1 MLRFTISFPTVLQRL
16 VSPRRQQR
24 IVENLNDR
32 FVRPRLDS
40 YPSTVSFLELLNVA
54 RSRVGISQKTSHG
67 GIEFHATRDSTLF
80 LLQAQMFCIYN
91 RESSNRMEFKPRIYI
106 YIYIISRKILEEKRC
121 FICANLIFTE
131 VGGIRERRGKENI
144 KMPRRRSTISR
155 RLVFVACARAATLLA
170 FYAWDTDTRIIINCL
185 RRGQSEFSLSSL
197 SIFL

>member
-1 MLRFTISFPTVLQRL
+1 MRIFFFPSLFLLLFLPRTYIHARFVRRFSSLLFLSVRFTVRIKARIVSRSLSPTVLQRL
-16 VSPRRQQR
+16 VSPRREQR

-106 YIYIISRKILEEKRC
+106 YNKPEDS
-121 FICANLIFTE
+121 
-131 VGGIRERRGKENI
+131 RGK
-144 KMPRRRSTISR
+144 T
-155 RLVFVACARAATLLA
+155 VFHMR
-170 FYAWDTDTRIIINCL
+170 
-185 RRGQSEFSLSSL
+185 
-197 SIFL
+197 

>member
-1 MLRFTISFPTVLQRL
+1 MRISESLLSFSLSSTLPTAYIYSRKIRSTIYEFLLYYFFLFDLLFGLKLALFHDLFPQQFSRL

-106 YIYIISRKILEEKRC
+106 YNKPEDS
-121 FICANLIFTE
+121 
-131 VGGIRERRGKENI
+131 RGK
-144 KMPRRRSTISR
+144 T
-155 RLVFVACARAATLLA
+155 VFHMR
-170 FYAWDTDTRIIINCL
+170 
-185 RRGQSEFSLSSL
+185 
-197 SIFL
+197 

>member
-1 MLRFTISFPTVLQRL
+1 
-16 VSPRRQQR
+16 
-24 IVENLNDR
+24 
-32 FVRPRLDS
+32 
-40 YPSTVSFLELLNVA
+40 
-54 RSRVGISQKTSHG
+54 
-67 GIEFHATRDSTLF
+67 
-80 LLQAQMFCIYN
+80 MFCIYN

-185 RRGQSEFSLSSL
+185 RTGQSEFSLSSL
-197 SIFL
+197 SIFLWISIFSFFLKHTFSKIRFDGWSSQFVAKILIASNSFVFRGIKILDSDRLVKFFCTTYSCLQLFLPENFRYRINS